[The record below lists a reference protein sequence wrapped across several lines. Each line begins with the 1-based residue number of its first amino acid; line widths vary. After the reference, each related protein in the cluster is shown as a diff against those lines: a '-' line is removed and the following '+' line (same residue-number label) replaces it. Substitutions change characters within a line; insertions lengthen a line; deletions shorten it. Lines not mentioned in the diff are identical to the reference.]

1 MTDHTH
7 ETGCTLCELPV
18 EGSDVTD
25 DEGNR
30 FCCVGCRDVYDALG
44 DVEDVAPEDVRR
56 QRADA
61 GERAVPDDHESTYL
75 EVDGMHC
82 ATCEAFIE
90 SAALREDGVSN
101 ADSSY
106 VTDTVRIDHDPDA
119 VSQTQLEEAI
129 SGLGYSAYDREDAF
143 MRRKADN
150 WMMGR
155 IVVGVLM
162 GMMVMMQY
170 LLIIYPT
177 YFGGLFYDER
187 TYEFLSQALAS
198 ELATPFYLMIAA
210 LTTIVL
216 GVTGKPILQGAYVA
230 AKTRSP
236 NMDLLV
242 TIAAVSAYLYS
253 TLSIAVGGDHIYY
266 DVTVA
271 IIVIVSVGNYYE
283 STIKEK
289 ATERLSDLTAVQI
302 DEARRVGPDGS
313 HEEVAVDDLEADD
326 RLLVRAGERIPV
338 DGEVVEGDVA
348 VDEAVVTGESLPV
361 GKTAGDRVVGGSMV
375 TDGAITV
382 RVGEDA
388 TSSLDRVTELVW
400 DLQSS
405 SHGIQKLADKLA
417 TIFVPLVLVL
427 SVVVTTIY
435 LLTGAGVADALL
447 VGLTVLIVSCPCAL
461 GLATPLAVA
470 AGIRDALEQSIVVFD
485 DTVFERI
492 RDADT
497 VVFDKT
503 GTLTTGE
510 MTVVETDLE
519 DGLFEQAARL
529 ERRSA
534 HPVGQAI
541 AAERPVADGGTLE
554 TESAPGSAR
563 VDGEDEDTL
572 ETEGE
577 ADDGIDSFE
586 SHRNGV
592 AGVVDGDEIVVGHP
606 DLLRDRGWTVPDDVA
621 RRIES
626 GRETGRVPVA
636 VGRNGVA
643 EGVIVVGDDLRE
655 GWSETLSAIAETD
668 TDVVVLTGDD
678 ARAARRFREEPSVDR
693 VFAGVPPEGKAETV
707 ERLKRTG
714 RTVMIGDGTND
725 APALAAA
732 DLGIALGGGTAMA
745 ADAADVALVDDDL
758 GSVDTVFELARAT
771 DRRVKGNIGWAFCYN
786 GIAIPLAVTGLLNPL
801 FAALAMGASSLLV
814 VTNSSRSLL
823 ED

>member
-1 MTDHTH
+1 MTDHVNAA
-7 ETGCTLCELPV
+7 GCTLCELPV
-18 EGSDVTD
+18 TGSDVTD

-30 FCCVGCRDVYDALG
+30 FCCVGCRDVHAALG
-44 DVEDVAPEDVRR
+44 DVEDVGAEDVRR
-56 QRADA
+56 
-61 GERAVPDDHESTYL
+61 ERSEGTEREVPDDHEATYL

-90 SAALREDGVSN
+90 SAAVATEGVSN

-106 VTDTVRIDHDPDA
+106 VTDTVRIDHDPDL
-119 VSQTQLEEAI
+119 VSETELQEAI
-129 SGLGYSAYDREDAF
+129 SGLGYSAYSRDDAVS
-143 MRRKADN
+143 RRKADN
-150 WMMGR
+150 WMIGR
-155 IVVGVLM
+155 VIVGVLM
-162 GMMVMMQY
+162 GMTVMLQY
-170 LLIIYPT
+170 VLIIYPT
-177 YFGGLFYDER
+177 YFGGLLYDER
-187 TYEFLSQALAS
+187 TTEFFTQTLAS
-198 ELATPFYLMIAA
+198 DLATPFYLTIAA
-210 LTTIVL
+210 MTTIIL

-242 TIAAVSAYLYS
+242 AIAAVSAYLYS
-253 TLSIAVGGDHIYY
+253 TLSIAVGGNHVYY

-283 STIKEK
+283 STIKEQ
-289 ATERLSDLTAVQI
+289 ATERLSDLTAVRI
-302 DEARRVGPDGS
+302 DDARRIEADGS
-313 HEEVAVDDLEADD
+313 HVEVAVDDLEPGD
-326 RLLVRAGERIPV
+326 RVLVRAGERVPI
-338 DGEVVEGDVA
+338 DGEVVSGEVA
-348 VDEAVVTGESLPV
+348 IDEAVVTGESLPV
-361 GKTAGDRVVGGSMV
+361 GKSVGDPVVGGSLV
-375 TDGAITV
+375 TDGAVTV

-417 TIFVPLVLVL
+417 TIFVPLVLAL
-427 SVVVTTIY
+427 SVVVTAVY
-435 LLTGAGVADALL
+435 LATGAGVTDALL

-470 AGIRDALEQSIVVFD
+470 AGIRDALERSIVVFD

-492 RDADT
+492 READT

-510 MTVVETDLE
+510 MTVVETDLGDE
-519 DGLFEQAARL
+519 LLSLAARL
-529 ERRSA
+529 ESRSA
-534 HPVGQAI
+534 HPVGRAI
-541 AAERPVADGGTLE
+541 AAERRLADGGTVEPASTVGEMEGARE
-554 TESAPGSAR
+554 T
-563 VDGEDEDTL
+563 DT
-572 ETEGE
+572 TE
-577 ADDGIDSFE
+577 ADCTDGIESFE

-592 AGVVDGDEIVVGHP
+592 SGVIDGKEVVVGHP
-606 DLLRDRGWTVPDDVA
+606 DLFRERGWTVPEGIVG
-621 RRIES
+621 RIAES
-626 GRETGRVPVA
+626 REAGRVPVA
-636 VGRNGVA
+636 VGRNGTA

-655 GWSETLSAIAETD
+655 DWSETLSAIAATD
-668 TDVVVLTGDD
+668 TEVVVLTGDD
-678 ARAARRFREEPSVDR
+678 ARAAGQFRDDPSISR

-707 ERLKRTG
+707 ERLKQTG
-714 RTVMIGDGTND
+714 RTVMVGDGTND
-725 APALAAA
+725 APALAAS

-758 GSVDTVFELARAT
+758 SSVDTVFELARAT

-786 GIAIPLAVTGLLNPL
+786 AVAIPLAITGLLNPL

-823 ED
+823 Q